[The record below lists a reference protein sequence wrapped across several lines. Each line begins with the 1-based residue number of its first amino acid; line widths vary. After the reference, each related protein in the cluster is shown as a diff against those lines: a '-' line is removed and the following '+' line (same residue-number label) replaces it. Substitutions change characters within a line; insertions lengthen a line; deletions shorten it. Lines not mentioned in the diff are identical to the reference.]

1 MANKLESEFEQ
12 DLQAALLEGK
22 EKYKFKATRFVQM
35 MAEYG
40 GVGAARHLLESG
52 PIAIQTGLTELWQR
66 GRLDLSVEA
75 RVLLPKYRSLFS
87 DDLREIASRRL
98 TAYEFD
104 LKAWIR
110 KAQPNHKT
118 RPVRLRNHQNIKTR

>member
-1 MANKLESEFEQ
+1 M
-12 DLQAALLEGK
+12 
-22 EKYKFKATRFVQM
+22 
-35 MAEYG
+35 
-40 GVGAARHLLESG
+40 GVGTRRVLRNTG
-52 PIAIQTGLTELWQR
+52 QIACITGRPERWRR
-66 GRLDLSVEA
+66 GRQDLSVEA
-75 RVLLPKYRSLFS
+75 RVLLLKFRSVLS
-87 DDLREIASRRL
+87 DDLSEIASRRL